1 MQFYA
6 KHTLGTLDVLFFQ
19 VKKQAQYMTP
29 DQAIL
34 SLDPS
39 NHEWFI
45 WIVWKAQIMHLNFR
59 QDGSILALGFGS
71 TTRPSDWRVRL
82 DKKPTRCLTS
92 AYLVILKRE
101 VIHFQVH
108 GLWAAASWVQIGGGV
123 NLRQVDA
130 QNCSKSIFYPLLAVM
145 RLLDL
150 FWVK

>member
-1 MQFYA
+1 MQLYA
-6 KHTLGTLDVLFFQ
+6 KQTLGTLDVLFFQ

-45 WIVWKAQIMHLNFR
+45 WIMWKAQITHLDLR

-71 TTRPSDWRVRL
+71 TSRPSDWRVRL
-82 DKKPTRCLTS
+82 DEKLQHQHIS
-92 AYLVILKRE
+92 SFSNGAVQLIYL
-101 VIHFQVH
+101 QVH
-108 GLWAAASWVQIGGGV
+108 GIRAAASWVQIGGGV

-130 QNCSKSIFYPLLAVM
+130 QNCSMSRFYLLLAVM